1 MTVIQALHRL
11 SQEDCH
17 EFQASQN
24 LPKKEEKVGERKGS
38 REGENRIMLTH
49 RLNIL

>member
-17 EFQASQN
+17 EFQAS
-24 LPKKEEKVGERKGS
+24 LGYIVRTYPKKKERWAKRREIEKEIIES
-38 REGENRIMLTH
+38 R
-49 RLNIL
+49 

>member
-11 SQEDCH
+11 SQKDCH

-24 LPKKEEKVGERKGS
+24 LPKKEEKVEES
-38 REGENRIMLTH
+38 REVEKEKIESC
-49 RLNIL
+49 